1 MSSAS
6 KNRPVGSSNIHLS
19 RQMPRWPESQQ
30 SPVATYLTDVA
41 WRLFR
46 KMIIANFVGPK
57 PVHLALALLLCL
69 TLTTDYFHF
78 FFGSR
83 PIKTLI
89 DSQNFV
95 HLSKSTPSVVEIA
108 LF

>member
-1 MSSAS
+1 
-6 KNRPVGSSNIHLS
+6 
-19 RQMPRWPESQQ
+19 MPRWPESQQ

-89 DSQNFV
+89 DSQNFF

-108 LF
+108 FFDGHNTF